1 MYIRRSC
8 LTQFFNNAPRTNL
21 NPFLNHTSMPK
32 IYIVVAM
39 FLLGNF
45 ACKERKQE
53 QQEPAVEVVSVLN
66 KIRLTDL
73 NDQPISLEQY
83 KGKIIFINFWAT
95 WCKPCIQEMP
105 SIEEAQKILQNK
117 NIIFLMASGESL
129 EQIQQFNTGNAY
141 KFNYVRIENIE
152 EMNVQALPTTFI
164 FDRKGD
170 LVFSEMGYRNWA
182 EKNNIDL
189 INKIANEN
197 E

>member
-1 MYIRRSC
+1 
-8 LTQFFNNAPRTNL
+8 
-21 NPFLNHTSMPK
+21 MPSV
-32 IYIVVAM
+32 YTLVAIL
-39 FLLGNF
+39 LLGNF

-53 QQEPAVEVVSVLN
+53 QQDPVVEVVSVLN
-66 KIRLTDL
+66 KMRLTDL

-83 KGKIIFINFWAT
+83 RGKIIFINFWAT

-105 SIEEAQKILQNK
+105 SIEEAQDKLQNK
-117 NIIFLMASGESL
+117 DIIFLMASGESP
-129 EQIQQFNTGNAY
+129 EQIQQFKTGNAY

-164 FDRKGD
+164 FNRKGD

>member
-1 MYIRRSC
+1 MYIRLSS
-8 LTQFFNNAPRTNL
+8 LTQIFNNAPRTNL
-21 NPFLNHTSMPK
+21 NPFLNYTSMPK
-32 IYIVVAM
+32 LFIIIAL

-45 ACKERKQE
+45 ACTERKQE
-53 QQEPAVEVVSVLN
+53 QQTPAVEVVNEMN
-66 KIRLTDL
+66 KIRLTSL
-73 NDQPISLEQY
+73 NGQPISLKEY

-95 WCKPCIQEMP
+95 WCKPCIEEMP
-105 SIEEAQKILQNK
+105 SIQEAQEILQNK
-117 NIIFLMASGESL
+117 DIIFLMASGESP
-129 EQIQQFNTGNAY
+129 EQIQQFKTGNPY
-141 KFNYVRIENIE
+141 QFNYVRIENIE

-164 FDRKGD
+164 FNRKGN